1 VKAFG
6 AWLDEHKWARDLDK
20 KTRNDLY
27 WCTDRRNKIE
37 RWRETLATNERVKL
51 NHPTAM
57 KRRYEQTSA
66 VKDNTAAPKGETRT
80 QKLEREIDRLTDE
93 VAAWRKKA
101 EADGSLFDIKKDS
114 VKDIVHII
122 VENVSFHRLTT
133 LQRELAGEI
142 ARRGAEQKHAR

>member
-1 VKAFG
+1 
-6 AWLDEHKWARDLDK
+6 
-20 KTRNDLY
+20 
-27 WCTDRRNKIE
+27 
-37 RWRETLATNERVKL
+37 VKL